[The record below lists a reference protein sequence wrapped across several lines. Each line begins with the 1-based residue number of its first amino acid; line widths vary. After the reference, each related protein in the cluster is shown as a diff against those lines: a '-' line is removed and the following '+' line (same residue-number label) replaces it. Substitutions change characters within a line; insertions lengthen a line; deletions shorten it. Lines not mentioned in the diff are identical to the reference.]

1 MDLCPLAVDW
11 GNVAEWAGVVVAG
24 VVGFLVWRLT
34 RAANR
39 TQNEVAELHIGADE
53 RAGRQQEV
61 ERSMLLIELAQPVSM
76 AYALATGV
84 AAELDAFIEDGTIA
98 LRLTNSIESRQEWI
112 ARVAALQL
120 PVRDYVI
127 DRIHLIGNPL
137 AARIVRARSWPMSL
151 SSLLAV
157 GRTTTGDRAVK
168 DAKLVLAGLRM
179 LCREL
184 EVINEQCLAAM
195 REAGLNIPPAE
206 SVTA

>member
-1 MDLCPLAVDW
+1 M
-11 GNVAEWAGVVVAG
+11 VVAAI
-24 VVGFLVWRLT
+24 VGLLVWRLT

-39 TQNEVAELHIGADE
+39 TQNEVAKLHIGADE
-53 RAGRQQEV
+53 RLGRQQEV
-61 ERSMLLIELAQPVSM
+61 ERSMLLIELAQPVSI
-76 AYALATGV
+76 AYALVMGV
-84 AAELDAFIEDGTIA
+84 AAELDAYIKDESIA
-98 LRLTNSIESRQEWI
+98 HRLANSIESRQEWI

-157 GRTTTGDRAVK
+157 GRTTTGDRAVE
-168 DAKLVLAGLRM
+168 DARLVLGGLRM

-184 EVINEQCLAAM
+184 KVINEHCLAAM
-195 REAGLNIPPAE
+195 HEAGLDIPPAE
-206 SVTA
+206 PVTA